1 MILPIMILSSMP
13 IELSIPIRA
22 VTQDEFHAIDRV
34 MLGHAF
40 MIHNEYGNLL
50 NERFYATEL
59 AARCSRSGI
68 PLDREVLI
76 RVRYAHFFKDYFID
90 LLLDGSTIV
99 EVKCTQTLTP
109 GHRGQTFNYLLLSET
124 QHGSLVNFRP
134 LKVRREFVS
143 THLNHDLRRRFTVTR
158 RHWPEDAVHQRL
170 FEVAHAFCAD
180 IGLGLDLPLYRQAFL
195 TLTGVPSTDRQC
207 VEILSGERVVH
218 QHEMHLVAKKRG
230 IRCYRHTSVE
240 RHPSAPAAPGEP
252 HATERHRVDQPP
264 AA

>member
-1 MILPIMILSSMP
+1 MILPLMILSSMP

-34 MLGHAF
+34 MLGQAF

-50 NERFYATEL
+50 NER
-59 AARCSRSGI
+59 
-68 PLDREVLI
+68 
-76 RVRYAHFFKDYFID
+76 
-90 LLLDGSTIV
+90 
-99 EVKCTQTLTP
+99 
-109 GHRGQTFNYLLLSET
+109 
-124 QHGSLVNFRP
+124 NFRP

-195 TLTGVPSTDRQC
+195 TLTGVPSTNRQC
-207 VEILSGERVVH
+207 IDVLSGERVVH
-218 QHEMHLVAKKRG
+218 QHKMHLVAEDVGFAVTAIPALNATRQHLQRLVNHTRLRG
-230 IRCYRHTSVE
+230 IAWINLPLHELHFEFLE
-240 RHPSAPAAPGEP
+240 RQNHGG
-252 HATERHRVDQPP
+252 
-264 AA
+264 